1 MTLKQKLLAALVMLG
16 VVLGAV
22 VAGFSWSAASSRNA
36 LHTVLA
42 DRVIPLKDLKLV
54 ADSYAVSIVDSA
66 HKARNGNISFAQAAD
81 NIQKGKAEL
90 DVAWKR
96 YAATDATDEEEA
108 LAKQA
113 EDAMAKANAGVA
125 KLEQLLQA
133 GDRAGLDQFVTGE
146 LYADV
151 DPVSDKVGKLV
162 NLQISVA
169 SDVTTEALASAN
181 TAGWIV
187 ILLGVLAL
195 AVLGGAF
202 YIVSRKVVAPIKG
215 LAEVIHGMARSSGT
229 TKVPHTDQRDE
240 IGDIARAVDAYLE
253 SVIAKERD
261 AAEAAAKTQK
271 IVTTALAQGLSALA
285 DGDLTEEI
293 RVDFPESYAT
303 LKTNFNS
310 ALTALRS
317 LIATVN
323 EGAVAIQSGSTEIA
337 TASEDLARRTE
348 ASAASIEE
356 TSAALAQM
364 DERLRGTAESANQ
377 TVRSADEAIRVVG
390 DGRTLAHQ
398 AVDAMGRVSESA
410 RGIDDV
416 IEGLDKIAFQTRVL
430 AMNAAVEAGRAGEAG
445 RGFAVVADLV
455 SALAMRAEEEAKR
468 AREQLT
474 VTQDEVGAAVDAVQR
489 MDSALEA
496 ISGGVG
502 AVHKLLDAMAADNH
516 AQSTAITQIVT
527 AVSEM
532 DRGTQQNAAMVEET
546 SAASRNLAVEV
557 ANLADQAGR
566 FRTGPAGAATPRSRP
581 AAQLHSVAA

>member
-16 VVLGAV
+16 IVLGAV
-22 VAGFSWSAASSRNA
+22 IAGFSWSATTSRNA
-36 LHTVLA
+36 LDTVLA

-54 ADSYAVSIVDSA
+54 ADSYAVNIVDSA
-66 HKARNGNISFAQAAD
+66 QKARTGNLSFDQAAA
-81 NIQKGKAEL
+81 NIQKGKADL
-90 DVAWKR
+90 DAAWKR
-96 YAATDATDEEEA
+96 YAASDATEEEEA

-113 EDAMAKANAGVA
+113 EAAMAKANDGVA
-125 KLEQLLQA
+125 RLEKILRA
-133 GDRAGLDQFVTGE
+133 GDRAGLDQFIAGE
-146 LYADV
+146 IYADV
-151 DPVSDKVGKLV
+151 DPVSDTVGKLV
-162 NLQISVA
+162 NMQISVA
-169 SDVTTEALASAN
+169 SEVTTNALGWAN
-181 TAGWIV
+181 VATAIV
-187 ILLGVLAL
+187 IALGLIAL
-195 AVLGGAF
+195 GVLGGAF

-215 LAEVIHGMARSSGT
+215 LAEVIHGLARQNGGA
-229 TKVPHTDQRDE
+229 KVPHLDQRDE
-240 IGDIARAVDAYLE
+240 IGDIARSVDAFLE
-253 SVIAKERD
+253 AVIAKERD
-261 AAEAAAKTQK
+261 AAAAAAKTQK
-271 IVTTALAQGLSALA
+271 IVTTALADGLSALA
-285 DGDLTEEI
+285 DGDLTGEI
-293 RVDFPESYAT
+293 RVEFPESYAT

-310 ALTALRS
+310 ALTALRT
-317 LIATVN
+317 LIAAVS
-323 EGAVAIQSGSTEIA
+323 EGAIAIQSGSTEIA
-337 TASEDLARRTE
+337 QASEDLARRTE

-364 DERLRGTAESANQ
+364 DERLRGSAESASQ

-390 DGRTLAHQ
+390 DGRTLAEQ
-398 AVDAMGRVSESA
+398 AVTAMGRVSDSA

-474 VTQDEVGAAVDAVQR
+474 VTQDEVGSAVDAVQR
-489 MDSALEA
+489 MDTALEA

-502 AVHKLLDAMAADNH
+502 AVHKLLDAMAADNQ

-557 ANLADQAGR
+557 ANLADQSSR
-566 FRTGPAGAATPRSRP
+566 FRTGPATSATPRSRST
-581 AAQLHSVAA
+581 AQLHSVAA

>member
-22 VAGFSWSAASSRNA
+22 VAGFSWSASTSRAA
-36 LHTVLA
+36 LQTVLA

-54 ADSYAVSIVDSA
+54 ADSYAVGIVDSA
-66 HKARNGNISFAQAAD
+66 HKARAGNISFAQASQ
-81 NIQKGKAEL
+81 NIQKAKADL
-90 DVAWKR
+90 DAAWKR
-96 YAATDATDEEEA
+96 YAATDAGDEEEA
-108 LAKQA
+108 MGKNA
-113 EDAMAKANAGVA
+113 EAAMAKANDGVS
-125 KLEQLLQA
+125 KLEGLLQA
-133 GDRAGLDQFVTGE
+133 NDHAGLEQFIAHE
-146 LYADV
+146 LYADI
-151 DPVSDKVGKLV
+151 DPVSDTVGKLV

-169 SDVTTEALASAN
+169 NDVTLAALSKAN
-181 TAGWIV
+181 TATIIV
-187 ILLGVLAL
+187 ILLGLLAL
-195 AVLGGAF
+195 GVLGGAF
-202 YIVSRKVVAPIKG
+202 FIVTRKVVAPIKG
-215 LAEVIHGMARSSGT
+215 LAEVIQGMARASGT
-229 TKVPHTDQRDE
+229 TKVPHTDQHDE
-240 IGDIARAVDAYLE
+240 IGDIARSVDAYLE
-253 SVIAKERD
+253 SVIAKERI
-261 AAEAAAKTQK
+261 AAEAAAATQK
-271 IVTTALAQGLSALA
+271 TVTTALAQGLSALA

-293 RVDFPESYAT
+293 RVEFPASYAT
-303 LKTNFNS
+303 LKTNFNN
-310 ALTALRS
+310 ALAALRT
-317 LIATVN
+317 LIASVN

-337 TASEDLARRTE
+337 QASEDLARRTE
-348 ASAASIEE
+348 GSAASIEE

-364 DERLRGTAESANQ
+364 DERLRGTAEAANQ
-377 TVRSADEAIRVVG
+377 TVRSADEAIKVVG
-390 DGRTLAHQ
+390 DGRTLAQQ
-398 AVDAMGRVSESA
+398 AVTAMGRVSESA
-410 RGIDDV
+410 QGIDAV

-474 VTQDEVGAAVDAVQR
+474 VTQDEVGSAVDAVQR

-546 SAASRNLAVEV
+546 SAASRNLAAEV
-557 ANLADQAGR
+557 SNLADQAGR
-566 FRTGPAGAATPRSRP
+566 FRTGPAATATPR
-581 AAQLHSVAA
+581 AHKAELHVVAA

>member
-16 VVLGAV
+16 IVLGAV
-22 VAGFSWSAASSRNA
+22 IAGFSWSAATSRNA
-36 LHTVLA
+36 LDTVLA

-54 ADSYAVSIVDSA
+54 ADSYAVGIVDA
-66 HKARNGNISFAQAAD
+66 AQKARVGSISFDQAGAT
-81 NIQKGKAEL
+81 IEKSRAEL
-90 DVAWKR
+90 DAAWKR
-96 YAATDATDEEEA
+96 YAATDANVEEEA
-108 LAKQA
+108 LAKKA
-113 EDAMAKANAGVA
+113 EDAMAKANAA
-125 KLEQLLQA
+125 ITRLEGILRT
-133 GDRAGLDQFVTGE
+133 GDRAALDQFIARE
-146 LYADV
+146 LYSDV
-151 DPVSDKVGKLV
+151 DPVSDTVGKLV
-162 NLQISVA
+162 AMQISIA
-169 SDVTTEALASAN
+169 SDVTTEALGWAN
-181 TAGWIV
+181 VATGIV
-187 ILLGVLAL
+187 ITLGLIAL

-202 YIVSRKVVAPIKG
+202 FIVSRKVVAPIKG
-215 LAEVIHGMARSSGT
+215 LAEVIHGLARQSGAA
-229 TKVPHTDQRDE
+229 KVPHLDQRDE
-240 IGDIARAVDAYLE
+240 IGDIARSVDAFLKA
-253 SVIAKERD
+253 VIAKER
-261 AAEAAAKTQK
+261 EAAAAAARTQK
-271 IVTTALAQGLSALA
+271 IVTTALADGLSALA
-285 DGDLTEEI
+285 EGDLTEEI
-293 RVDFPESYAT
+293 KVEFPESYAT

-310 ALTALRS
+310 ALVALRT
-317 LIATVN
+317 LIAAVS

-337 TASEDLARRTE
+337 QASEDLARRTE

-364 DERLRGTAESANQ
+364 DERLRGTADAANQ

-390 DGRTLAHQ
+390 DGRSLAHE

-410 RGIDDV
+410 RGIDGV

-489 MDSALEA
+489 MDTALEA

-557 ANLADQAGR
+557 ANLAEQSGR
-566 FRTGPAGAATPRSRP
+566 FRTGTATSATPRSRKG
-581 AAQLHSVAA
+581 AQLHAVAA

>member
-22 VAGFSWSAASSRNA
+22 VAGFSWSASTSRAA
-36 LHTVLA
+36 LQTVLN
-42 DRVIPLKDLKLV
+42 DRVIPLKDLKMV
-54 ADSYAVSIVDSA
+54 ADSYAVGIVDSA
-66 HKARNGNISFAQAAD
+66 QKARSGAISFAQASG
-81 NIQKGKAEL
+81 NIQKAKA
-90 DVAWKR
+90 DADAAWKR
-96 YAATDATDEEEA
+96 YAASEATPEEEA
-108 LAKQA
+108 LARQA
-113 EDAMAKANAGVA
+113 EDVMAKANDGVA
-125 KLEQLLQA
+125 RLEGLLQA
-133 GDRAGLDQFVTGE
+133 GDHAGIDQFVSKE

-162 NLQISVA
+162 NMQISVA
-169 SDVTTEALASAN
+169 SDVTTAALGKAN
-181 TAGWIV
+181 VAAVIV
-187 ILLGVLAL
+187 VLLGLLAL
-195 AVLGGAF
+195 GVLGGAF
-202 YIVSRKVVAPIKG
+202 FIVTRKVVAPIKG
-215 LAEVIHGMARSSGT
+215 LAEVIHGMARASGT
-229 TKVPHTDQRDE
+229 TKVPHTDQQDE
-240 IGDIARAVDAYLE
+240 IGDIARSVDAYLA
-253 SVIAKERD
+253 SVIEKERT
-261 AAEAAAKTQK
+261 AAAAAAKTQK
-271 IVTTALAQGLSALA
+271 IVTTALADGLSALA
-285 DGDLTEEI
+285 DGDLTGEI

-317 LIATVN
+317 LIASVN

-337 TASEDLARRTE
+337 QASEDLARRTE

-364 DERLRGTAESANQ
+364 DERLRGSVEAASQ

-390 DGRTLAHQ
+390 DGRTLAEQ
-398 AVDAMGRVSESA
+398 AVTAMGRVSDSA

-474 VTQDEVGAAVDAVQR
+474 VTQDEVGSAVDAVQR
-489 MDSALEA
+489 MDTALEA

-502 AVHKLLDAMAADNH
+502 AVHKLLDAMAADNQ
-516 AQSTAITQIVT
+516 AQSTAITQIVS

-557 ANLADQAGR
+557 SNLADQAGR
-566 FRTGPAGAATPRSRP
+566 FRTGPATSATPRAHKG
-581 AAQLHSVAA
+581 AALHAVAA